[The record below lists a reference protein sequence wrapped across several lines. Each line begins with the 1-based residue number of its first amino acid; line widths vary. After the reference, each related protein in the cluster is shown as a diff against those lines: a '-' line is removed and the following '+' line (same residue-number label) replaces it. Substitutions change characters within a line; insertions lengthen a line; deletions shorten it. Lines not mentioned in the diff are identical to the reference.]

1 MTDDN
6 ELPFLDQPRDDN
18 GRFASKNEPPAV
30 ETISPPPAPSIPP
43 ATEPAVAPPEQPAQ
57 TTSVEP
63 STVKATPPDGYI
75 PIAAV
80 LDEREKRQ
88 ELKRELEEFK
98 RKYAEREQQPQ
109 TPPPDPIVDPEGF
122 QRALDERIAQT
133 QWDATTR
140 ISLRFAVQ
148 QHGAEAVKAAEDWVA
163 EQVQSNPAFINAIR
177 QQPDPYDFVV
187 RQHKRH
193 VALSKFGDDDP
204 DAYARKWAEANGYVL
219 ANPQQ
224 QPVAS
229 VGAPSPQST
238 PLPRPSIASAPSA
251 SSGTPKIPTGG
262 GVAFD
267 EVFRK

>member
-18 GRFASKNEPPAV
+18 GRFASKAEPPAV
-30 ETISPPPAPSIPP
+30 ETPPPAPEIPP
-43 ATEPAVAPPEQPAQ
+43 ATEPAVAPPGQPAQ
-57 TTSVEP
+57 PQSVEP

-75 PIAAV
+75 PINAV

-88 ELKRELEEFK
+88 AAQRELEELK
-98 RKYAEREQQPQ
+98 RKFAEQNRQPPQ
-109 TPPPDPIVDPEGF
+109 PPPDPIVDPEGF
-122 QRALDERIAQT
+122 QQMLDDRLAQT

-148 QHGAEAVKAAEDWVA
+148 QHGPEAVKAAEDWVK
-163 EQVQSNPAFINAIR
+163 EQVQDNPAFINAIR

-187 RQHKRH
+187 RQHKIAQRN
-193 VALSKFGDDDP
+193 AKLGDETDL
-204 DAYARKWAEANGYVL
+204 DAAFEKWAADRGYARAGQAMPT
-219 ANPQQ
+219 AS
-224 QPVAS
+224 S

-238 PLPRPSIASAPSA
+238 PLPRPSIASAPAA
-251 SSGTPKIPTGG
+251 SGGTPKIPTGG